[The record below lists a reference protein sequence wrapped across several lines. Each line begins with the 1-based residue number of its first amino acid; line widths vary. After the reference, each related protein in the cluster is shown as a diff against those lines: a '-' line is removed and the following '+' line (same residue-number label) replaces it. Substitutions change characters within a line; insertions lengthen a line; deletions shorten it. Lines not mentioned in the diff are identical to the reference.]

1 MSKQKQV
8 VYNAVVN
15 SCDHPSAETVLLRS
29 KAELPSINLAT
40 VYRNLT
46 ALIKEGLVKRVVA
59 DGGDRFDKTLSDHA
73 HFQCKVCGCVV
84 DMDGVDFTSL
94 HLGDNVNQIDSIE
107 VSFKGICANCKVNS

>member
-1 MSKQKQV
+1 MSKQREI
-8 VYNAVVN
+8 VYQAVTS
-15 SCDHPSAETVLLRS
+15 SCDHPSAELVLARA
-29 KAELPSINLAT
+29 KTIMPSINLAT
-40 VYRNLT
+40 VYRNLN
-46 ALIKEGLVKRVVA
+46 ALISEGKIKKVVA
-59 DGGDRFDKTLSDHA
+59 EGGDRFDKTLSDHA

>member
-8 VYNAVVN
+8 VYNAVKN